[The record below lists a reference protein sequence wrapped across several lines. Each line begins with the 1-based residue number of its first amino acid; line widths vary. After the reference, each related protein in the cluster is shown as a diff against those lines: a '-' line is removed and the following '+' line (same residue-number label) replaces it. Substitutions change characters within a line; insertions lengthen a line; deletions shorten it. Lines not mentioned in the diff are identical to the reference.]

1 MTSKQFLAW
10 CQAPLRPPL
19 VMGVLN
25 VNPDSFFDGGRYL
38 DKHQALAHA
47 KTMVNQGVDIIDV
60 GGESTRPGVQPISV
74 DDELARVI
82 PVIESIAATHDV
94 MISID
99 TYKPEVMRAAVAV
112 GAHLIND
119 VFALRYPGALE
130 AAAALDVPVCLMH
143 MQGIPSTMQEN
154 PSYPNGVMHA
164 LHAFFSERVA
174 ACLAVGMP
182 RANLLLDPGFG
193 FGKTVNDNLILT
205 RDLAEIVSTY
215 ALPVMYGCSRK
226 HSIGA
231 ILGEDAPNRLAGGLG
246 LAVYAVVVGARIIRT
261 HDVLETRHAL
271 KTVSA
276 VLDGMN

>member
-1 MTSKQFLAW
+1 
-10 CQAPLRPPL
+10 
-19 VMGVLN
+19 MGVLN

-38 DKHQALAHA
+38 DKDQALDHA
-47 KTMVNQGVDIIDV
+47 KTMVAQGVDIIDV
-60 GGESTRPGVQPISV
+60 GGESTRPGVTPVSV

-82 PVIESIAATHDV
+82 PVIESIAAAHDV

-112 GAHLIND
+112 GANLIND

-130 AAAALDVPVCLMH
+130 AAAALNVPVCLMH
-143 MQGIPSTMQEN
+143 MQGIPSTMQDH

-174 ACLAVGMP
+174 ACLAVGMA
-182 RANLLLDPGFG
+182 RSQLLLDPGFG

-271 KTVSA
+271 KTVTA
-276 VLDGMN
+276 LLDGMN

>member
-1 MTSKQFLAW
+1 
-10 CQAPLRPPL
+10 
-19 VMGVLN
+19 
-25 VNPDSFFDGGRYL
+25 
-38 DKHQALAHA
+38 
-47 KTMVNQGVDIIDV
+47 
-60 GGESTRPGVQPISV
+60 
-74 DDELARVI
+74 VI

-130 AAAALDVPVCLMH
+130 AAAALNVPVCLMH
-143 MQGIPSTMQEN
+143 MQGIPATMQES

-182 RANLLLDPGFG
+182 RSHLLLDPGFG

-205 RDLAEIVSTY
+205 RNLAEMVSTY

-246 LAVYAVVVGARIIRT
+246 LAVYAVVAGARIIRT

>member
-10 CQAPLRPPL
+10 CQASLRPPL

-47 KTMVNQGVDIIDV
+47 KTMVAQGVDIIDV
-60 GGESTRPGVQPISV
+60 GGESTRPGVTPVSV

-82 PVIESIAATHDV
+82 PVIESIAAAHDV

-112 GAHLIND
+112 GANLIND
-119 VFALRYPGALE
+119 VFALRYPGALQ
-130 AAAALDVPVCLMH
+130 AAAALNVPVCLMH
-143 MQGIPSTMQEN
+143 MQGIPSTMQDH

-164 LHAFFSERVA
+164 LHAFFNERVA
-174 ACLAVGMP
+174 ACLAVGMA
-182 RANLLLDPGFG
+182 RSQLLLDPGFG

-226 HSIGA
+226 HTIGA
-231 ILGEDAPNRLAGGLG
+231 ILGEEAPNRLAGGLG
-246 LAVYAVVVGARIIRT
+246 LAVYAVVAGARIIRT

-271 KTVSA
+271 KTVTA
-276 VLDGMN
+276 LLDGMN